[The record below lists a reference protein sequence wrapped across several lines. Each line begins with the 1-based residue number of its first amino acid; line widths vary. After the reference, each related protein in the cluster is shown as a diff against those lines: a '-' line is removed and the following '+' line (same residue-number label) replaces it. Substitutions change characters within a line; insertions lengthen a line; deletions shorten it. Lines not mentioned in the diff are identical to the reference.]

1 MKVSAFDPEDL
12 ANLSQGKIDPE
23 EKRRAVR
30 RLLSLARLPG
40 EGAAGQSTAPA
51 EPVRKEQ
58 LGEIGDLRLSERVLR
73 LLGEHARVPE
83 LLVRLGGLS
92 TEEGKSLVRTDPEL
106 QSWPL
111 GQRLVESCL
120 DLVYAEAGRAEE
132 LAELAI
138 ALSHGLDARRYGSE
152 LVNDFKAKAWACLGE
167 VLRSRADL
175 RGADE
180 AFVVA
185 ESLLASGTGD
195 ILEEAR
201 LLELKAALL
210 RDQFRLDEAHV
221 LLDDAL
227 AVYRQFRDFHQVGR
241 ALVQKGSVYGAA
253 NEFEPA
259 IRWLRKGLGLI
270 DPTRERRLELSA
282 RHSLMLYLHESGRD
296 QEAWFLLKASRPEFV
311 EHGGELLRLRLR
323 WLEGKIQQS
332 LEHLAE
338 AEEALIEARRGFIE
352 QGVGFGAALVCLD
365 LAGLYAAQSRAG
377 EMRQLVEEM
386 LPIFQS
392 RDIHREAI
400 AALIVFQQAVRM
412 EKLSSDLIDEIRSFL
427 RRARTD
433 HKLRF
438 EYPA

>member
-1 MKVSAFDPEDL
+1 MKVNAFDPKDL
-12 ANLSQGKIDPE
+12 ARLSQGDIAPE
-23 EKRRAVR
+23 ERRRAVR
-30 RLLSLARLPG
+30 RLLSLAKLPG
-40 EGAAGQSTAPA
+40 EAV
-51 EPVRKEQ
+51 EPLAKEEPCAI
-58 LGEIGDLRLSERVLR
+58 LSGEPGELRLSERALR
-73 LLGEHARVPE
+73 ILREHARVPE
-83 LLVRLGGLS
+83 LLARLEGH
-92 TEEGKSLVRTDPEL
+92 TPEERRTLVRTDPEL

-111 GQRLVESCL
+111 GQRLIESCL
-120 DLVYAEAGRAEE
+120 DLVYAEAAKAEE

-138 ALSHGLDARRYGSE
+138 ALSQGLDARAYGAE
-152 LVNDFKAKAWACLGE
+152 LVDDFKAKAWACLGE

-180 AFVVA
+180 AFAIA
-185 ESLLASGTGD
+185 ENLLAGGTGD
-195 ILEEAR
+195 VLEEAR
-201 LLELKAALL
+201 LLELKAALR
-210 RDQFRLDEAHV
+210 RDQLRLDEAHA

-227 AVYRQFRDFHQVGR
+227 DVYRQFRDFHQVGR

-282 RHSLMLYLHESGRD
+282 RHDLMLYLHESGRD

-311 EHGGELLRLRLR
+311 EHGGELLKLRLR
-323 WLEGKIQQS
+323 WVEGKIQQS
-332 LEHLAE
+332 LERFAE
-338 AEEALIEARRGFIE
+338 AEEALVEARRGFIV
-352 QGVGFGAALVCLD
+352 QGAGFESALVCLD

-377 EMRQLVEEM
+377 EMRKLVEEM

-412 EKLSSDLIDEIRSFL
+412 EKLSSDLLDEIRTFL

-433 HKLRF
+433 PKLRF
-438 EYPA
+438 EYAA

>member
-12 ANLSQGKIDPE
+12 ANLSQGDAAPE

-30 RLLSLARLPG
+30 RLLSLAGLQERVEAQALP
-40 EGAAGQSTAPA
+40 ASSAPVAPA
-51 EPVRKEQ
+51 EG
-58 LGEIGDLRLSERVLR
+58 LGEIRLSDRALRVLR
-73 LLGEHARVPE
+73 ENGRVPE
-83 LLVRLGGLS
+83 LIDRLDALPA
-92 TEEGKSLVRTDPEL
+92 EERLDLVRTDPEM

-111 GQRLVESCL
+111 GQRLVETCL
-120 DLVYAEAGRAEE
+120 DLVHAEAARAEG
-132 LAELAI
+132 LAELAV
-138 ALSHGLDARRYGSE
+138 ALSQELDPRRYGAE

-180 AFVVA
+180 AFAVA
-185 ESLLASGTGD
+185 ENLLASGTGD

-201 LLELKAALL
+201 LLELKAALR
-210 RDQFRLDEAHV
+210 RDQLRLDEAHGLIDEV
-221 LLDDAL
+221 QD
-227 AVYRQFRDFHQVGR
+227 VYRQFRDFHQVGR
-241 ALVQKGSVYGAA
+241 AFVQKGSVYGAA
-253 NEFEPA
+253 NELDSA

-282 RHSLMLYLHESGRD
+282 RHRLMLCLHESGRD

-332 LEHLAE
+332 LERFAE
-338 AEEALIEARRGFIE
+338 AEEALVEARRGFLE
-352 QGVGFGAALVCLD
+352 QGVGFEAALVCLD
-365 LAGLYAAQSRAG
+365 LAGLYAAQSRAA
-377 EMRQLVEEM
+377 EMRRLVEEM

-412 EKLSSDLIDEIRSFL
+412 EKLSSDLLDEIRSFL

-433 HKLRF
+433 PKLRF